1 MTKAPA
7 WNVSSAGRRPTVSA
21 NTPNT
26 QMPNAMPRM
35 VTAVHIADCVRPKPN
50 RVDR

>member
-7 WNVSSAGRRPTVSA
+7 WNVSSAGRRPTGRR
-21 NTPNT
+21 
-26 QMPNAMPRM
+26 NAEQPDAERHAEI
-35 VTAVHIADCVRPKPN
+35 VTEVHSADCVRPKPN

>member
-7 WNVSSAGRRPTVSA
+7 WNVSSAGRRPTLSA
-21 NTPNT
+21 NMPNT
-26 QMPNAMPRM
+26 QMPNAMPQI
-35 VTAVHIADCVRPKPN
+35 VTAVHSADCVSPKPN